1 MVESSSQ
8 VGVKWAVGDGRW
20 AVRRRR
26 ARERERERERERK
39 KKPPEEA
46 RCGQCFRGTL

>member
-1 MVESSSQ
+1 M
-8 VGVKWAVGDGRW
+8 GDGRW
-20 AVRRRR
+20 AVGGKKEESQRKRK
-26 ARERERERERERK
+26 RERERERK